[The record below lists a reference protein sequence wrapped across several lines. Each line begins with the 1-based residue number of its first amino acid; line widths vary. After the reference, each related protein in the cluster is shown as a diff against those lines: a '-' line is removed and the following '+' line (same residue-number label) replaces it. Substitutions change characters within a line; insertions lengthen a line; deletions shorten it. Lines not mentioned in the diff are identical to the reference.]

1 MNFWKKIFPFLLLSF
16 VAVFFF
22 RKTFFQGLIPF
33 PGDLLV
39 SEYQPFRSY
48 SYLGYAPGAVP
59 NKAQYFDS
67 IREFYPWRTQVA
79 DQLKKGELPF
89 WNPYN
94 FSGSPLLANYQTAVF
109 YPLNLLY
116 LFLDQV
122 NAWSILIILQPLLA
136 SFFTYLY
143 VRKIGIGLAGA
154 ILAAIAFAYSSYMTV
169 WLEFNTVGQTILW
182 LPLILYSMEN
192 ILQHKFTTIRKTLVN
207 KWSLLLIFSLTSS
220 LFAGHPLDFAAVY
233 LFSFIYGTF
242 RFIIL
247 ILRTAG
253 EFKLKSFIIHNSLFI
268 IPLIIGSIQLL
279 PTIELLARSTR
290 VAFSY
295 DFFLNKMLIQP
306 YQLIMLFIP
315 DFFGNP
321 ATRNFW
327 LNTSY
332 VGLTFSIGLTPLIF
346 ISLLVFNF
354 NKIRNREN
362 LLFIKFFLLSTGL
375 ILLFTLNTPF
385 TRLFYKLQVPLISTS
400 SPTKLLSVFVFSL
413 SILAGFGLDFY
424 LKKSKYLN
432 NLNCFSKIKPIL
444 PFILAFLLVWMS
456 LTFIPQE
463 YFKAS
468 FRNTLYST
476 GILVISIILFL
487 FGKLP
492 NRWQVAKLTVALLIL
507 ITIFDL
513 HYAFSKFNPFSP
525 KEFIFPDAKDA
536 KILEF
541 LQENAGINRF
551 WGYGTAK
558 IDANIATQYK
568 LFSPDGFDALNL
580 RWYNEFISSS
590 KDGKIKIEFSHIDR
604 SVAEIHP
611 GYGETELP
619 TNQYRLRVLDMLG
632 VQYILDRAE
641 NPKDENTFPTDR
653 FKLIFQDEAGWF
665 IYENLKAAPRFFLTR
680 DVKTY
685 QTKDEFEKIFF
696 AENFNPTTTILIE
709 ENDFNNETM
718 RSPVSNG
725 TGEQWNNGTMDL
737 TTVSLKLYEP
747 NKVVFEVNISQP
759 AFLFL
764 SDTFDYGWKVYIDG
778 VETKIYKTNWAFR
791 SVLIPEGG
799 RQITFTYKPSVFQS
813 ISKYIK

>member
-16 VAVFFF
+16 VAIFFF

-48 SYLGYAPGAVP
+48 SYLGYTPGAVP

-67 IREFYPWRTQVA
+67 IREFYPWRTQVT
-79 DQLKKGELPF
+79 DQLKKGEVPF

-116 LFLDQV
+116 LLSDQV

-143 VRKIGIGLAGA
+143 VRKIGIGLTGA
-154 ILAAIAFAYSSYMTV
+154 ILAAISFAYCSYMNV
-169 WLEFNTVGQTILW
+169 WLEFNTVGHAILW
-182 LPLILYSMEN
+182 LPLILYSIEN

-233 LFSFIYGTF
+233 LFSIIYSTF

-247 ILRTAG
+247 RTAR

-279 PTIELLARSTR
+279 PTIELLAYSTR
-290 VAFSY
+290 VSFSY
-295 DFFLNKMLIQP
+295 DFFINKMLIQP

-362 LLFIKFFLLSTGL
+362 FLLIKFFLLSAGL

-385 TRLFYKLQVPLISTS
+385 TRLLYKFQIPLVSTS

-424 LKKSKYLN
+424 LKKSEDLS
-432 NLNCFSKIKPIL
+432 NLNCFSKIKSIF
-444 PFILAFLLVWMS
+444 PFILVFLLVWIA
-456 LTFIPQE
+456 LKFIPQE

-476 GILVISIILFL
+476 GVLAVSIFIFSL
-487 FGKLP
+487 GKLITEK
-492 NRWQVAKLTVALLIL
+492 QVKKTAVSLLII
-507 ITIFDL
+507 ITVFDL
-513 HYAFSKFNPFSP
+513 HYAFGKFNPFTP
-525 KEFIFPDAKDA
+525 KEFVFPEAGV
-536 KILEF
+536 LTF

-551 WGYGTAK
+551 WGHGTAK
-558 IDANIATQYK
+558 IDSNIATQYK

-590 KDGKIKIEFSHIDR
+590 KDGRIKTEFSHVDR

-611 GYGETELP
+611 GYGETDLP
-619 TNQYRLRVLDMLG
+619 TNQYRLRILDLFG
-632 VQYILDRAE
+632 VKYILDRIE
-641 NPKDENTFPTDR
+641 NPKDENTFPLER

-665 IYENLKAAPRFFLTR
+665 IYENLKAAPRFFLTT

-696 AENFNPTTTILIE
+696 SVDFNPTKTILIH
-709 ENDFNNETM
+709 ENDLNQAAMQPFNHKTIENA
-718 RSPVSNG
+718 SVS
-725 TGEQWNNGTMDL
+725 L
-737 TTVSLKLYEP
+737 TTYEP
-747 NKVVFEVNISQP
+747 NKVIFEVNTPQP
-759 AFLFL
+759 TFLFL
-764 SDTFDYGWKVYIDG
+764 SDTFDFGWEAYIDG

-791 SVLIPEGG
+791 SVLMPEGS

-813 ISKYIK
+813 VPKYIK